1 MRTKSLRHTDVGLN
15 VEKFGISLHVRVQ
28 IAALTYM
35 NLRRMIMVWDASR
48 VYDRSVG
55 LTCPLRWRVHGT
67 LAYITL
73 LC

>member
-1 MRTKSLRHTDVGLN
+1 MVTLPLTMAVTQITGLTKPRSD
-15 VEKFGISLHVRVQ
+15 
-28 IAALTYM
+28 M